1 MLDNPSGITE
11 ELTQDL
17 DTLCLS
23 ESNFE
28 VDPSQILRE
37 TADKHKLKF
46 NLIQWLAESPNR
58 TLKSQRKQAIAPNL
72 SKISD
77 LPEIFPAVLLWAA
90 IACARC
96 LNTLL
101 AFYGSSKFRQRFT
114 S

>member
-77 LPEIFPAVLLWAA
+77 LPEIFPAVQDLRIDATHSRGA
-90 IACARC
+90 RPCAP
-96 LNTLL
+96 TDG
-101 AFYGSSKFRQRFT
+101 GSKVDLRKS
-114 S
+114 